1 MGRGKTEDMNKLQ
14 TAFGTTG
21 GLSRQTRLYARR
33 EEEAGG
39 SSGGEGGSSGG
50 SGSSGGY
57 TPGKISKKAT
67 PPASAVAAH
76 YKKYGG

>member
-21 GLSRQTRLYARR
+21 GLSRQTRKYARQ
-33 EEEAGG
+33 EEGAGDSSVDGG
-39 SSGGEGGSSGG
+39 SSGG
-50 SGSSGGY
+50 GY
-57 TPGKISKKAT
+57 TAGNISKKAV
-67 PPASAVAAH
+67 PPASAIEAH